1 MNKNEIIE
9 KVKELV
15 FGSEESKETFSEAVL
30 KNGVKIM
37 TPGDEFEVGAEVLVV
52 GEGENTPAPDGEHE
66 LEDGTVVITED
77 GKITEIKIAEDVE
90 PEVEVEIE
98 AEEKE
103 KMESDEEKED
113 EMEEEVVEEVE
124 EDLKEKIKALEEKLK
139 EMEKNQEK
147 LINEKLNKVVEATEF
162 LVDEF
167 SKMPGGDK
175 VEIKAAGLKSET
187 FKKSGSKAERLRE
200 LQETLKRID

>member
-98 AEEKE
+98 T
-103 KMESDEEKED
+103 EEKED
-113 EMEEEVVEEVE
+113 EMEEEVVEEVEEVE

>member
-52 GEGENTPAPDGEHE
+52 GDGENTPAPDGEHE

-98 AEEKE
+98 T
-103 KMESDEEKED
+103 EEKED
-113 EMEEEVVEEVE
+113 EMEEEVVEEVEEVE